1 MELSKQLT
9 FLEKGLFSIVL
20 LSGLSGMANVANAS
34 TSQISKTD
42 FVQQSQKTVTGI
54 VLDDRG
60 DPVIGA
66 SVSVKGEKT
75 GAVTDID
82 GKFTIRTEG
91 NAVLVVSYIGFEQQ
105 TVSVTNKNT
114 IRVVLVPNTS
124 ELNEVVVTAL
134 GIKREKKALG
144 YAMQEVNTSSL
155 TENKSASV
163 ANMLQGKVAGVQISQ
178 SGTALGD
185 PRASSC
191 VA

>member
-20 LSGLSGMANVANAS
+20 LSGLSGMANVTNAS
-34 TSQISKTD
+34 TTQISNTD

-66 SVSVKGEKT
+66 SVSVNGAKT

-82 GKFTIRTEG
+82 GKFTIRTDG

-105 TVSVTNKNT
+105 TVSVTNKNAC
-114 IRVVLVPNTS
+114 VL
-124 ELNEVVVTAL
+124 
-134 GIKREKKALG
+134 
-144 YAMQEVNTSSL
+144 
-155 TENKSASV
+155 
-163 ANMLQGKVAGVQISQ
+163 
-178 SGTALGD
+178 
-185 PRASSC
+185 
-191 VA
+191 